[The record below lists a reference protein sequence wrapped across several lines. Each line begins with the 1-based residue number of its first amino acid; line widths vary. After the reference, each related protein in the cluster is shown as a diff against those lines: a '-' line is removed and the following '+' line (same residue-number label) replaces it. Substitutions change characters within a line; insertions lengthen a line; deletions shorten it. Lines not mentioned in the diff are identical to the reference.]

1 MKMASR
7 IAAKKKKK
15 EDSSMFFK
23 SKSFS
28 TEKRR

>member
-7 IAAKKKKK
+7 IAAKKKK